1 MRKHS
6 SGAVLSL
13 ALTINFRARE
23 NAVLPLSTPI
33 TGVDGRVM
41 YEIVVPKNTTVIV
54 SIINCNRDPELWGPD
69 SYEWKPERWL
79 SPLPS
84 TVLNAPIPGI
94 YSHL

>member
-1 MRKHS
+1 MT
-6 SGAVLSL
+6 AVHFTGIDWELQF
-13 ALTINFRARE
+13 FRARD
-23 NAVLPLSTPI
+23 NAVLPLSTPV

-41 YEIVVPKNTTVIV
+41 HEIVVPKNTTVIV

-79 SPLPS
+79 SPLPN
-84 TVLNAPIPGI
+84 TILDAPIPGI